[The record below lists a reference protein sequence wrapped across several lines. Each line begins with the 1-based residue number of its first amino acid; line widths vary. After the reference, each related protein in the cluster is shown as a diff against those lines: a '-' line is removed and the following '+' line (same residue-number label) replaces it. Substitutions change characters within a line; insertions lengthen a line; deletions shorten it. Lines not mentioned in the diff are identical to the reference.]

1 MCPYSKSK
9 GATHHECMR
18 SPQHLTEA
26 SEGALKQLQD
36 WVWAPED
43 EHTAEAN
50 GVSQTHICAAVQ

>member
-9 GATHHECMR
+9 GATRHEYMR

>member
-1 MCPYSKSK
+1 MYTYSKSK

-36 WVWAPED
+36 WVLAPED
-43 EHTAEAN
+43 EHTAESN
-50 GVSQTHICAAVQ
+50 GVS